1 MSTKST
7 SSPRESDFTPGP
19 QNRTLS
25 IFLISVLG
33 LFLELMLI
41 RWIGTE
47 IRIFAYL
54 QNTVLVV
61 CFLGLG
67 MGCFTCRKPVV
78 MRHVLIPMVV
88 LALLLAIPFT
98 RRAFASITDMLSV
111 LGDTVIWAH
120 AVSEGPWS
128 TIGRVSM
135 GLCLTLALMCLLWET
150 FVPIGR
156 LLGRLLDDH
165 PRTIWA
171 YSVNVAGSLIGI
183 WLFVA
188 LSAFSMPPVV
198 WLGVSVALMVWF
210 LNGSQDRLLNF
221 GLAAALLILGFIVDY
236 QPSAIESTW
245 SPYQKLV
252 LIDPQQESSPNSSTD
267 GWVGKCIMVNNTGY
281 QGMIDLSPEGIAKNS
296 QIPADAVGMSQYDVP
311 LRFKPNP
318 RNVLIVGA
326 GSGNDVAG
334 ALRGGAQRVTGV
346 EIDPVI
352 IEMGRRHHEE
362 RPYDSEKVTVVNDN
376 ARSYFAT
383 TDQTFDLII
392 FGLLDSHTTT
402 AMTNARLDHYV
413 YTVESLSRARQL
425 LTDDGV
431 MVLSF
436 EALKPYIADR
446 MASCIQQV
454 FGREPLA
461 FRIPATTSGWGG
473 AFFVAGNQQEIQQ
486 RLASDQQLADK
497 ISQWQAA
504 IPMQLTYNTRI
515 ATDDWPYIY
524 LKTPSI
530 PSLYYLLGATLF
542 VLLGYGMYR
551 IKLNV
556 RLLAWERAH
565 WHFFFMGA
573 AFLLLEVQNISKASV
588 VLGNTW
594 LVNAVIISGI
604 LTMILLANVIAAR
617 FPKLPQ
623 DVVAAF
629 LVGSCLAIYLV
640 DLSRFGF
647 LPYPLKATIV
657 GTLTTLPMLF
667 AGIIF
672 IDSFA
677 RIEHKD
683 RALGANLFGALVGG
697 LLQSVTFVLG
707 IKALLLIVAAL
718 YTAAIMTRPQTAE
731 VSESEDEQDADWNIE
746 QESDEVQE
754 DVEFGEPLS
763 V

>member
-1 MSTKST
+1 MSANNTSFPST
-7 SSPRESDFTPGP
+7 TDFTPGP
-19 QNRTLS
+19 QNRTLA

-67 MGCFTCRKPVV
+67 MGCFTCRKPIR
-78 MRHVLIPMVV
+78 MRHVLIPLVA
-88 LALLLAIPFT
+88 LALLLAMPFT
-98 RRAFASITDMLSV
+98 RRAFSSITDMLSV
-111 LGDTVIWAH
+111 LGDMVIWAH
-120 AVSEGPWS
+120 AISEGPWS

-135 GLCLTLALMCLLWET
+135 GLCLTLALMCLLWEI

-156 LLGRLLDDH
+156 LLGRLMDDH

-198 WLGVSVALMVWF
+198 WLGVGIALLAWF
-210 LNGSQDRLLNF
+210 LNSSQDRVLNF

-252 LIDPQQESSPNSSTD
+252 LIDPQQETSENASTD

-281 QGMIDLSPEGIAKNS
+281 QGMIDLSPEGIAKNP

-318 RNVLIVGA
+318 QNVLIVGA

-334 ALRGGAQRVTGV
+334 ALRGGAKHVTGV

-352 IEMGRRHHEE
+352 IEMGRRHHQE
-362 RPYDSEKVTVVNDN
+362 RPYDSEKVTVVNDD
-376 ARSYFAT
+376 ARSFFAT
-383 TDQTFDLII
+383 TDQKFDLII

-413 YTVESLSRARQL
+413 YTVESITRARQL
-425 LTDDGV
+425 LATDGV

-446 MASCIQQV
+446 MASCIRQV
-454 FGREPLA
+454 FRREPLT

-473 AFFVAGNQQEIQQ
+473 AFFVAGNQQLIQQ
-486 RLASDQQLADK
+486 RLADDKRLADK
-497 ISQWQAA
+497 ITEWQAVA
-504 IPMQLTYNTRI
+504 PMQLTYNTRI

-524 LKTPSI
+524 LQTPSI
-530 PSLYYLLGATLF
+530 PTLYYLLGATMF
-542 VLLGYGMYR
+542 ALLGYGMYR
-551 IKLNV
+551 MKLKV
-556 RLLAWERAH
+556 RAAAWQRAD

-604 LTMILLANVIAAR
+604 LTMILLANVVAYR

-623 DVVAAF
+623 NMVAAL

-677 RIEHKD
+677 RVEHKD

-707 IKALLLIVAAL
+707 IKALLLIVTAL
-718 YTAAIMTRPQTAE
+718 YTAAIVTRPQSA
-731 VSESEDEQDADWNIE
+731 SASDAGDQQDAKWDVE
-746 QESDEVQE
+746 PECDDMQET
-754 DVEFGEPLS
+754 VEFGEPLAI
-763 V
+763 